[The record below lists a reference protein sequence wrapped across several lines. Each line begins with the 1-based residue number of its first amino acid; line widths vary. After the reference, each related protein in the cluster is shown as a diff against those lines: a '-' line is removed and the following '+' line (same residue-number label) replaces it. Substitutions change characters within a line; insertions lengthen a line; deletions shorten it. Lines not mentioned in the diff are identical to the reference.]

1 MTVSRLILAAAALAL
16 LTAAKDDS
24 QRTYRWVD
32 DQGVV
37 HYGDVVP
44 PEYADKKKQV
54 LNEQGV
60 TVDVLEGRKT
70 EEELAEEARIAAEEE
85 RRMRRRRADQAL
97 LATYLSV
104 EEIELHR
111 ERRLALLDAQSR
123 VTELY
128 LGNLRRRLES
138 LMEEASGY
146 QPYSEDPE
154 AEMIPADLSED
165 IAETRARIERYEGRL
180 AESESQADTISA
192 RFEADIDRFRALKGL
207 N

>member
-85 RRMRRRRADQAL
+85 RKMRRRRADQAL

-146 QPYSEDPE
+146 QPYSENPE

-180 AESESQADTISA
+180 AESESQADMISA

>member
-1 MTVSRLILAAAALAL
+1 MTAPRLILAAAALAL